1 VSSLNITNLPLK
13 DAALIEVN
21 LNEDSRGI
29 FARFFCNRE
38 LEHLLDGSQ
47 IVNINY
53 SQSKL
58 KGTLRGFHFQ
68 NEPHREKK
76 FVRCISGG
84 IYDVVVDLRP
94 DSNTFLKWY
103 GVELTESNKKMLYI
117 PEGFAHGYQTLENNS
132 EILYCVTNH
141 YSPSN
146 EAGLRYNDPSLKIDW
161 PLDVT
166 EISEKDMNFPN
177 FI

>member
-1 VSSLNITNLPLK
+1 MSSLNITNLPLK

-21 LNEDSRGI
+21 LNEDSRGA

-53 SQSKL
+53 SKSKL
-58 KGTLRGFHFQ
+58 KGTLRGLRFQ
-68 NEPHREKK
+68 NDPYREKK

-94 DSNTFLKWY
+94 SSNTFLKWY

-117 PEGFAHGYQTLENNS
+117 PEGFAHGYQTLVNNS
-132 EILYCVTNH
+132 EVLYGVTNY
-141 YSPSN
+141 YSASN
-146 EAGLRYNDPSLKIDW
+146 EVGLRYNDPSLKIDW
-161 PLDVT
+161 PLDVA
-166 EISEKDMNFPN
+166 EISEKDMSYPN